1 MVEEAVEEVALADWS
16 DRVGRACRDGFD
28 FPAAFT
34 AVDEVGRSNHIRLLL
49 ILEDVDSGNRL
60 RLETLVDRDDARA
73 PGISSVIPGAA
84 WLQRQIHDFFAVE
97 FDGEDNR
104 PLLNHSGGAPLRKDF
119 LLEPRLQTRWP
130 GALEPGE
137 SDASPGRRRLVPPG
151 VPEPGLLDD
160 PDATAA
166 DIALSASGTRV
177 RRTR

>member
-1 MVEEAVEEVALADWS
+1 MAETVEEVALADWV

-34 AVDEVGRSNHIRLLL
+34 AVDEVGRTDHIRLLL
-49 ILEDVDSGNRL
+49 ILEDVTSGDRV
-60 RLETLVDRDDARA
+60 RLETLVDRDGGRA
-73 PGISSVIPGAA
+73 PGISSLLPGAA
-84 WLQRQIHDFFAVE
+84 WLQRQIHDFFGVE
-97 FDGEDNR
+97 FEGEDNR
-104 PLLNHSGGAPLRKDF
+104 PLLNHAGGAPLRKDF
-119 LLEPRLQTRWP
+119 LLEPRLATRWP

-137 SDASPGRRRLVPPG
+137 SDSSPSRRKLVPPG

-160 PDATAA
+160 PAATAA